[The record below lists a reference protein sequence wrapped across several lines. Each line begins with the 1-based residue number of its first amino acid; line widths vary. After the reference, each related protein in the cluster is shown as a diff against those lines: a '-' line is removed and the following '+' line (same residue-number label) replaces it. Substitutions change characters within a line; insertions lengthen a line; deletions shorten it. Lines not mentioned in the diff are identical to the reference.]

1 MGLLDR
7 IRQIR
12 PKLKRLGQFLG
23 ERLWDEDLTHLR
35 GFRGFLYRQLRIIVV
50 VAQSISRGQI
60 PLWAA
65 AMTLVTLLT
74 LVPGVVLT
82 FTVLRAFGGFEEFGA
97 QLQRFILEKLVSA
110 VQEQARVFLDQYFQG
125 AKTFQGLSLIVMFSG
140 VLGLLATIE
149 DAFNRIWGIKRGRSL
164 LQRLTTY
171 TTIAVLGPV
180 LVCVSL
186 TMTVSLQNTE
196 LLARLQ
202 GWAPAGG
209 LFGFLY
215 GMLPLVINILVLTA
229 LYLIMPNTRV
239 RFRSAFPS
247 AVLAGIIWESIKW
260 GYGLYLS
267 SASMYRTLYGPL
279 VAIPL
284 LFLWIQASWMIVLFG
299 ALLTFAQEAADDFR
313 LEEGAVTASFRERL
327 RAALHC
333 MVSISRAHLRGE
345 PAPRVSD
352 LSGQLHIP
360 VRLLRAA
367 VGDLLE
373 GGLLHEVVSLR
384 DRGEGGLVPARDL
397 HHLSVYDVLSCVQ
410 NAGTTA
416 PRGSPS
422 PEAHEVEDAL
432 TQIDTTLER
441 LGRPVTIASIV
452 EALEQ
457 RPGAPVELMRER

>member
-1 MGLLDR
+1 MGLADHIL
-7 IRQIR
+7 QIR
-12 PKLKRLGQFLG
+12 PKLRRLGQFLG
-23 ERLWDEDLTHLR
+23 ERLWEEDLTRLR

-50 VAQSISRGQI
+50 VVQSLSRGQI

-74 LVPGVVLT
+74 LVPGIVLT
-82 FTVLRAFGGFEEFGA
+82 FTLLNAFGGFQEFGA
-97 QLQRFILEKLVSA
+97 QLQRFILEKLVAA

-125 AKTFQGLSLIVMFSG
+125 ARTFQGLSLIVMFSG
-140 VLGLLATIE
+140 VLGLLSTIE

-180 LVCVSL
+180 LVGMSL
-186 TMTVSLQNTE
+186 TMTLSLQNSE
-196 LLARLQ
+196 LFARLQ

-209 LFGFLY
+209 LIGFLY
-215 GMLPLVINILVLTA
+215 GLLPLAINIFVLMA

-239 RFRSAFPS
+239 RFSSAFPS

-267 SASMYRTLYGPL
+267 SASIYRTLYGPL

-333 MVSISRAHLRGE
+333 MVSISRAHLRGAE
-345 PAPRVSD
+345 APRVSD
-352 LSGQLHIP
+352 LSAQLHIP
-360 VRLLRAA
+360 VRLVRTS
-367 VGDLLE
+367 VGYLLE
-373 GGLLHEVVSLR
+373 GGLLHEVVSHR

-397 HHLSVYDVLSCVQ
+397 HHLSVYDILACVQ
-410 NAGTTA
+410 DAGTTA
-416 PRGSPS
+416 PRGHAP
-422 PEAHEVEDAL
+422 PGTREVEDAL
-432 TQIDTTLER
+432 TQIDAALER

-457 RPGAPVELMRER
+457 RPGAPVELIRDR

>member
-1 MGLLDR
+1 MGLVDR
-7 IRQIR
+7 IRQTR
-12 PKLKRLGQFLG
+12 PKLRRLGQFLG
-23 ERLWDEDLTHLR
+23 ERLWDEDLTGLR

-50 VAQSISRGQI
+50 VGQSLSRGQI

-74 LVPGVVLT
+74 LVPGIILT
-82 FTVLRAFGGFEEFGA
+82 FTLLHAFGGFEQFGV
-97 QLQRFILEKLVSA
+97 QLQRFILEKLVAA
-110 VQEQARVFLDQYFQG
+110 VQEQARIFLDQYFQG
-125 AKTFQGLSLIVMFSG
+125 ARAFQGLSLIVMFSG
-140 VLGLLATIE
+140 VIGLLSTIE
-149 DAFNRIWGIKRGRSL
+149 GAFNNIWGIKRGRSL
-164 LQRLTTY
+164 PQRLTTY
-171 TTIAVLGPV
+171 TTIAVLGPF
-180 LVCVSL
+180 LVGISL
-186 TMTVSLQNTE
+186 TMTVWLQNTE
-196 LLARLQ
+196 LFSRLE

-209 LFGFLY
+209 LVGFLY
-215 GMLPLVINILVLTA
+215 GLLPLLINILVLTA

-313 LEEGAVTASFRERL
+313 LEERAVTANFRERL

-333 MVSISRAHLRGE
+333 MVSVSRAHFRGE

-352 LSGQLHIP
+352 LSAQLHIP
-360 VRLLRAA
+360 VRLVRAS
-367 VGDLLE
+367 VGDLLS
-373 GGLLHEVVSLR
+373 GGLLQEVVSQR
-384 DRGEGGLVPARDL
+384 DRGEGGLVPGRDL
-397 HHLSVYDVLSCVQ
+397 HNLNVYDVLLCVQ
-410 NAGTTA
+410 NAGTTT
-416 PRGSPS
+416 PRGTSS

-432 TQIDTTLER
+432 AQIDATLER
-441 LGRPVTIASIV
+441 LGRPVTIASIL